1 MIKQIN
7 KIKPL
12 CFINN
17 SIIVAKNNIIY
28 KTDTNFLNF
37 DRIGKLDNNIKY
49 KLIYFNR
56 LLTRITRCN
65 PHCAVPINKE
75 IIYLSA
81 NGKLYEIN
89 TKKGRII
96 LSDKYRK
103 DMRNPLSLTHIKN
116 IEGFDELVCYGE
128 YFGNSDKDKVNIV
141 GKIIGNNNW
150 KILYTFPSRT
160 IKHIHSIIP
169 DNTRNVV
176 WIFTGDFENSV
187 GIWMAK
193 NNFKNV
199 HSVFRGNQKYRACI
213 GFPIKEGLLYATDSQ
228 FEKNYIRILKYN
240 KEFEKWNSE
249 NIHSLDGP
257 CIYGCKVGSDYIFS
271 TSVEPGSGRSNKIL
285 NLLDKKPGPGIM
297 NNCSQIV
304 IGNLKK
310 GFKTLL
316 KGEKDQWPMGLC
328 QFGVFTFPTGNNPTN
343 KLYAYG
349 IALKNYDGK
358 TSIIEIE

>member
-17 SIIVAKNNIIY
+17 LIIVAKNNIIY

-37 DRIGKLDNNIKY
+37 DKIGKLDDNLKY
-49 KLIYFNR
+49 RVIYFSR

-65 PHCAVPINKE
+65 PHCCVPINKE
-75 IIYLSA
+75 TIYLSA
-81 NGKLYEIN
+81 NNKLYNVNIEKKIIN
-89 TKKGRII
+89 
-96 LSDKYRK
+96 LANEYRK
-103 DMRNPLSLTHIKN
+103 GMRNPLSLSHIKN
-116 IEGFDELVCYGE
+116 IEGFNELVCYGE
-128 YFGNSDKDKVNIV
+128 YFGNSKKDKVNII

-150 KILYTFPSRT
+150 KILYTFPPGT
-160 IKHIHSIIP
+160 IKHIHSMIP
-169 DNTRNVV
+169 DNIRNVV
-176 WIFTGDFENSV
+176 WIFTGDFESSA
-187 GIWMAK
+187 GIWIAE
-193 NNFKNV
+193 NNFKIV
-199 HSVFRGNQKYRACI
+199 KPILRGNQKYRACI

-228 FEKNYIRILKYN
+228 FEKNYIKILSYN
-240 KEFEKWNSE
+240 KKFKRWNLKDIYPL
-249 NIHSLDGP
+249 NGP
-257 CIYGCKVGSDYIFS
+257 CIYGCIVGSDYIFS

-285 NLLDKKPGPGIM
+285 NLLDRKPGPGIM
-297 NNCSQIV
+297 KNCSQIV

-310 GFKTLL
+310 GFETLIE
-316 KGEKDQWPMGLC
+316 GEKDQWPMGLC

-358 TSIIEIE
+358 TRIVELE

>member
-37 DRIGKLDNNIKY
+37 EKIGKLNNNIKY
-49 KLIYFNR
+49 RLIYFNR
-56 LLTRITRCN
+56 LLTRITRYD
-65 PHCAVPINKE
+65 PHYCIPVDKE

-81 NGKLYEIN
+81 NGKLYEVNIQ
-89 TKKGRII
+89 KKTITI
-96 LSDKYRK
+96 SNKYRK

-116 IEGFDELVCYGE
+116 IEGFDELICYGE
-128 YFGNSDKDKVNIV
+128 YFNNNNKDKVNIM
-141 GKIIGNNNW
+141 GKIIGNNDW
-150 KILYTFPSRT
+150 KILYTFQSET
-160 IKHIHSIIP
+160 IEHIHSIIS
-169 DNTRNVV
+169 DNIRNIV
-176 WIFTGDFENSV
+176 WIFTGDFQNSS
-187 GIWMAK
+187 GIWMTK
-193 NNFKNV
+193 DNFKTV
-199 HSVFRGNQKYRACI
+199 QSIFRGNQKYRACI

-228 FEKNYIRILKYN
+228 FEPNFIRILKYN
-240 KEFEKWNSE
+240 KEFLKWHSE

-257 CIYGCKVGSDYIFS
+257 CIYGCKVGDDYIFS

-285 NLLDKKPGPGIM
+285 NLLDRKPGPGIM

-349 IALKNYDGK
+349 IALKNYGGK

>member
-17 SIIVAKNNIIY
+17 LIIVAKNNIIY

-37 DRIGKLDNNIKY
+37 DKIGKLDDNIKY
-49 KLIYFNR
+49 RLIYFSR

-65 PHCAVPINKE
+65 PHSCIPINRE
-75 IIYLSA
+75 TIYLSA
-81 NGKLYEIN
+81 NNKLYKIN
-89 TKKGRII
+89 IEKKTIN
-96 LSDKYRK
+96 LANEYRK
-103 DMRNPLSLTHIKN
+103 GMRNPLSLTHIKN
-116 IEGFDELVCYGE
+116 IEDFDELICYGE
-128 YFGNSDKDKVNIV
+128 YFGNSNKDKVNIV

-150 KILYTFPSRT
+150 KILYTFPPGT
-160 IKHIHSIIP
+160 IKHIHSIIS
-169 DNTRNVV
+169 DNIRNVV
-176 WIFTGDFENSV
+176 WIFTGDFKNSA

-199 HSVFRGNQKYRACI
+199 KPILRGNQKYRACV
-213 GFPIKEGLLYATDSQ
+213 GFPIREGLLYATDSQ
-228 FEKNYIRILKYN
+228 LKRNYIRILKYN
-240 KEFEKWNSE
+240 KEFEKWHSE
-249 NIHSLDGP
+249 NIYSLDGP
-257 CIYGCKVGSDYIFS
+257 VIYGCKIGSDYIFS

-285 NLLDKKPGPGIM
+285 NLLDSKPGPGIM
-297 NNCSQIV
+297 KNCSQIV

-316 KGEKDQWPMGLC
+316 HGKKDQWPMGLC

-358 TSIIEIE
+358 ISIIEIE